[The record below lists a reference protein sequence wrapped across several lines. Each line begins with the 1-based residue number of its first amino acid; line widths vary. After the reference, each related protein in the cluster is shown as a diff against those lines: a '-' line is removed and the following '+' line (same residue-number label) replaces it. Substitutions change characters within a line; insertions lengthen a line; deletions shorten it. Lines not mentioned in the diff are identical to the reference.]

1 MRLGAKSIG
10 GWVGSLGACNK
21 CGGRSNHAHILKI
34 TDMTI
39 TIDYMGV
46 LYFSIVTYQ
55 LIITAYIA
63 RIQGFH
69 YINRIVIIYNYYL
82 SCD

>member
-1 MRLGAKSIG
+1 M
-10 GWVGSLGACNK
+10 GSLVLVNNLGDC
-21 CGGRSNHAHILKI
+21 SNHAHITKI
-34 TDMTI
+34 CGMTI

-46 LYFSIVTYQ
+46 LYFSIVIYQ
-55 LIITAYIA
+55 LIVTAYIA

>member
-10 GWVGSLGACNK
+10 GWVGSLGACNN
-21 CGGRSNHAHILKI
+21 CGGSSNHTRILKI

-39 TIDYMGV
+39 TSITSTV
-46 LYFSIVTYQ
+46 LYFSSVTYQ

-69 YINRIVIIYNYYL
+69 YINRIVIIYSYYL
-82 SCD
+82 LCD

>member
-10 GWVGSLGACNK
+10 GWVGSLGACNN
-21 CGGRSNHAHILKI
+21 CGGSSNHTHVIKI

-39 TIDYMGV
+39 TIDYMGG

-55 LIITAYIA
+55 
-63 RIQGFH
+63 
-69 YINRIVIIYNYYL
+69 
-82 SCD
+82 